1 MKARVAVLA
10 LAALSHAMEHVRA
23 ELRDPSLW

>member
-10 LAALSHAMEHVRA
+10 LAALSQAMEHVRA
-23 ELRDPSLW
+23 ELSDPSLW